1 MTREDI
7 VQTASRMETIPN
19 LLALLNRIKKD
30 EYGDR
35 AYPFTSGQLIFFCN
49 PNRTENSYTS
59 FSIPKKSGGV
69 RTISAPI
76 RMLKSFQVCVN
87 RLLQAF
93 YEAPACVTGFIP
105 GKSVTDNAARHIGMR
120 YVFNTDLEDFFP
132 SIPQARVWGALKTRP
147 FSFPE
152 RIASAIAGLCCMKV
166 QGEDGPRYILPQGAP
181 SSPILTNI
189 VCHNLDWKLSGLAR
203 RFQLTYS
210 RYADDI
216 TFSSPHYVYGAD
228 GAFMT
233 EFRRIVAEQNFRI
246 NEKKT
251 RLQRQGERQEVTGLV
266 VSDRVNVTREY
277 VRDLDNLLYIWEK
290 YGHNAAFAKF
300 ITRYSPKRDQW
311 NKAPEMSEVILG
323 RLNYLKMVKGK
334 DSPVWNRLQQ
344 RFNRIVARKETC
356 GGTEIE
362 YLHAYPIAEFEKVM
376 DTTVWIY
383 RRAEHQIRCVFTLG
397 EQPQYVVLSRYARSR
412 VKSILE
418 KGGAE
423 DLERFKK
430 RFYIGY
436 CHQKGAPERSFF
448 WMVFRRPPTAGH

>member
-7 VQTASRMETIPN
+7 VQTASRMETISD

-35 AYPFTSGQLIFFCN
+35 AYPFTYRQIIYFCN
-49 PNRTENSYTS
+49 PNRTERSYKS

-69 RTISAPI
+69 RTISAPV
-76 RMLKSFQVCVN
+76 RMLKSFQVCIN

-93 YEAPACVTGFIP
+93 YEVPACVTGFIP
-105 GKSVTDNAARHIGMR
+105 GKTVTDNAARHIGMR

-152 RIASAIAGLCCMKV
+152 KIASAIAGLCCMKV
-166 QGEDGPRYILPQGAP
+166 QDEDGPRYILPQGAP

-189 VCHNLDWKLSGLAR
+189 ICHNLDWKLAGLAR
-203 RFQLTYS
+203 RFQLNYS

-216 TFSSPHYVYGAD
+216 TFSSPHYVYEKD

-233 EFRRIVAEQNFRI
+233 EFRRIVAEQNFHI

-251 RLQRQGERQEVTGLV
+251 RLQRQGERQEVTGLI
-266 VSDRVNVTREY
+266 VSDRVNVSREY

-300 ITRYSPKRDQW
+300 ISRYRPKKNQW
-311 NKAPEMSEVILG
+311 LTDPDMSAVVLG
-323 RLNYLKMVKGK
+323 RLNYLKMVKGE

-344 RFNRIVARKETC
+344 RFNRLAGRKETC
-356 GGTEIE
+356 GGTDIE
-362 YLHAYPIAEFEKVM
+362 YLHAYPIATFEKAVE
-376 DTTVWIY
+376 TTVWIY
-383 RRAEHQIRCVFTLG
+383 RGTGCESQCVFTLG
-397 EQPQYVVLSRYARSR
+397 ETPQYVRLSRYAQNRL
-412 VKSILE
+412 KSILE
-418 KGGAE
+418 KGRTE
-423 DLERFKK
+423 DLDRFKK
-430 RFYIGY
+430 HFYIGY
-436 CHQKGAPERSFF
+436 CHQKGAPEHSFF
-448 WMVFRRPPTAGH
+448 WMVFRRPPGAGH

>member
-7 VQTASRMETIPN
+7 VQTASRMETIPD

-35 AYPFTSGQLIFFCN
+35 AYPFTIGQLIFFCN
-49 PNRTENSYTS
+49 PNRTERSYSS

-120 YVFNTDLEDFFP
+120 YIFNADLEDFFP

-216 TFSSPHYVYGAD
+216 TFSSPHYVYGTD
-228 GAFMT
+228 DAFMT

-266 VSDRVNVTREY
+266 ISDRVNVTREY

-311 NKAPEMSEVILG
+311 NKDPEMSEVVLG
-323 RLNYLKMVKGK
+323 RLNYLKMVKGA
-334 DSPVWNRLQQ
+334 DSPVWKRLQQ
-344 RFNRIVARKETC
+344 RFDRLAGRKETC
-356 GGTEIE
+356 GGTDIE
-362 YLHAYPIAEFEKVM
+362 YLYAYPISDFEKAVG
-376 DTTVWIY
+376 TTVWIY
-383 RRAEHQIRCVFTLG
+383 LGTDHQIRCAFALG
-397 EQPQYVVLSRYARSR
+397 ENPQYVVLSRYAKSR
-412 VKSILE
+412 VKCILE
-418 KGGAE
+418 KGQ

-430 RFYIGY
+430 TFYIGY
-436 CHQKGAPERSFF
+436 CHKKGAPERSFF